1 MQTPTLNSRC
11 LHLQSC
17 SAPCL
22 VGDGEK
28 RDGRQVDREELGQ
41 RWGPVGRFGSMEGG
55 QVGQSMVLPGELGH
69 HPEA

>member
-11 LHLQSC
+11 LQLQSAVPPAW
-17 SAPCL
+17 SET
-22 VGDGEK
+22 EK

-55 QVGQSMVLPGELGH
+55 QVGQSTVLPGELGH
-69 HPEA
+69 LPEA